1 MCVSSR
7 RNACFS
13 CFVFQILTSK
23 SSKCAFRRGETLV
36 FHLSLFKFK
45 RQNHQNVRFVEAKR
59 LFFIQIQTPTFTN
72 YWFLSVRTLV
82 RTGSE
87 RSSGRVF
94 ISQNGRPDEN
104 SIGSPFPKSTKSTFI
119 EATTHKILIDIFRK
133 VKGLRSPTPPPKNSC
148 CCFFLHLVI

>member
-1 MCVSSR
+1 MRPKLASNIVFWRRCWNHPFWRFHGLAKLCTTSFFKIVKMCVSSR

-94 ISQNGRPDEN
+94 ISQNDRPDEN
-104 SIGSPFPKSTKSTFI
+104 SIGSPFSKST
-119 EATTHKILIDIFRK
+119 E
-133 VKGLRSPTPPPKNSC
+133 
-148 CCFFLHLVI
+148 